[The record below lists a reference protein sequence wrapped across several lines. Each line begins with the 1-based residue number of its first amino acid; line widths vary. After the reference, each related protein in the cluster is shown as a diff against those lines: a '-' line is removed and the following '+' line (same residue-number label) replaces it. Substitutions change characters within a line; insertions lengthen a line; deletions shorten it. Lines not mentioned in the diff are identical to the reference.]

1 MVAYQTTV
9 FTYKIVKSGKPDYIA
24 AKMKGKQ
31 MNMHTR
37 QGVGTVIPP
46 SYTINLAR
54 GTPLFNKL
62 NENLRSE
69 PKLSRFKE

>member
-37 QGVGTVIPP
+37 QGVGTVIPL
-46 SYTINLAR
+46 SYTLNIAKEGFIYR
-54 GTPLFNKL
+54 GTTLFNKL
-62 NENLRSE
+62 NDNLRS
-69 PKLSRFKE
+69 